1 MKESLSTFSI
11 LLCSSGPSR
20 CPPSLSPRNARQCD
34 RSGTGSSPVL
44 ARYMAHTIGPADPAW
59 AQDHS
64 RAPPRLPGKTP
75 AEVDPLVGDIRPRL
89 VTTTYTQ
96 GGVLALPWPRHPLG
110 GAPWPEIWTIKRL
123 LKRHG
128 LVGQPTDQPRGGWG
142 QLRRARSGVRD
153 NEPSPQPSIRRQ

>member
-1 MKESLSTFSI
+1 
-11 LLCSSGPSR
+11 
-20 CPPSLSPRNARQCD
+20 
-34 RSGTGSSPVL
+34 
-44 ARYMAHTIGPADPAW
+44 MAHTIGPADPAW

-110 GAPWPEIWTIKRL
+110 GAPWPEVWTIKRL

-128 LVGQPTDQPRGGWG
+128 LVGQPTDQPRGTPYLSVAAPGPHGMPQVVWVGPRDGTSG
-142 QLRRARSGVRD
+142 QQCYGVQIRAA
-153 NEPSPQPSIRRQ
+153 

>member
-1 MKESLSTFSI
+1 
-11 LLCSSGPSR
+11 
-20 CPPSLSPRNARQCD
+20 
-34 RSGTGSSPVL
+34 
-44 ARYMAHTIGPADPAW
+44 
-59 AQDHS
+59 
-64 RAPPRLPGKTP
+64 
-75 AEVDPLVGDIRPRL
+75 

-96 GGVLALPWPRHPLG
+96 GSVLALPWPRHPLG
-110 GAPWPEIWTIKRL
+110 GAPWPEVWTIKRI